1 MNITLLKLG
10 EFFSD
15 KDTVGTSNGSEFS
28 GDLSSM
34 YSDQLDRYAVL
45 DRDITGEVQGGQ
57 TT

>member
-1 MNITLLKLG
+1 MKLG
-10 EFFSD
+10 EFSSD
-15 KDTVGTSNGSEFS
+15 KDIEGTSNGSEFS
-28 GDLSSM
+28 SDLSSM